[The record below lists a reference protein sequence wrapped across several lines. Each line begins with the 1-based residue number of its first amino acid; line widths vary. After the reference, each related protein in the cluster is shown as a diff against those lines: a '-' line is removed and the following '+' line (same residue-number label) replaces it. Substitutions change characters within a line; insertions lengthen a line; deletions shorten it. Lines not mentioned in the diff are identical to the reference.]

1 VQDLGAE
8 STAQADSLMII
19 RSITITIG
27 PAMLSEEMHR
37 SLTLQHDEDVMQLP
51 TLSPRRLER
60 VP

>member
-51 TLSPRRLER
+51 TLPRGD
-60 VP
+60 